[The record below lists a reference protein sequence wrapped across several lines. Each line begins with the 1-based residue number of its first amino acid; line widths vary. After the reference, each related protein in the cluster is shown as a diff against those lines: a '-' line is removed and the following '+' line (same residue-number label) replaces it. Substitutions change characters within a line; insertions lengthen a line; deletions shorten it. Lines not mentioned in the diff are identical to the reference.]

1 MKRLCVERGVKVKL
15 MTVMVRN
22 AQRSLVLG
30 KDLVLRSLV
39 EQRCEFKKQMEN
51 KPAHTT
57 RDTSRHL

>member
-1 MKRLCVERGVKVKL
+1 MKL

-51 KPAHTT
+51 KPARTT